1 MGNML
6 QQIVAP
12 LHDMGISHDPFIP
25 VYLWTTLMPI
35 VYIVHVRDSSQLD
48 ALL

>member
-12 LHDMGISHDPFIP
+12 LHDLGMSHDPFIP
-25 VYLWTTLMPI
+25 VRLWTTLLPI
-35 VYIVHVRDSSQLD
+35 VCIAYVRDSSQLH
-48 ALL
+48 ALP

>member
-12 LHDMGISHDPFIP
+12 LHDLGMSHDAFIP
-25 VYLWTTLMPI
+25 VRLWTTLLPI
-35 VYIVHVRDSSQLD
+35 VYVGDSSQLH

>member
-12 LHDMGISHDPFIP
+12 LHDLGMSHDPFIQ
-25 VYLWTTLMPI
+25 VRLCTTLLPD
-35 VYIVHVRDSSQLD
+35 VHVRDGSACL
-48 ALL
+48 AMT

>member
-12 LHDMGISHDPFIP
+12 LHDLGMSHDPFIP
-25 VYLWTTLMPI
+25 VRLWTTLLPI
-35 VYIVHVRDSSQLD
+35 VYVGDSSHLH

>member
-12 LHDMGISHDPFIP
+12 LHDLGISHDPFIP
-25 VYLWTTLMPI
+25 VRLCTTLMDMSETEA
-35 VYIVHVRDSSQLD
+35 H